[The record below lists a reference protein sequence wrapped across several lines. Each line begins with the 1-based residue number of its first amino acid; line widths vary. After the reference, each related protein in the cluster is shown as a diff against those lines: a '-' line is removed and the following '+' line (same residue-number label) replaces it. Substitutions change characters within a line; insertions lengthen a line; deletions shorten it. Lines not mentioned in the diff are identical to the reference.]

1 MSLLGLGAMA
11 QALGAHAAAQMERST
26 FEAISKGSQAGT
38 VTFRRWPRSIRDFD
52 VPVGCT
58 LYLCGAPCMGSY
70 PTAADPLA
78 KYECKMK
85 APHTKSDL
93 PAYMCNNYQPI
104 LIAKDSDDDEEIEE
118 EGQEEEAK
126 RAGWVQDTDGQG

>member
-126 RAGWVQDTDGQG
+126 RSGWL

>member
-1 MSLLGLGAMA
+1 MPLLGLGAMA

-38 VTFRRWPRSIRDFD
+38 VTFGDTAPRDFD

-70 PTAADPLA
+70 PTASDPQA
-78 KYECKMK
+78 KYKCQMK

>member
-1 MSLLGLGAMA
+1 MA
-11 QALGAHAAAQMERST
+11 QALVAHAAAQMERST